1 MKIFV
6 IGAGVIGVTTAWS
19 LAKAGHQI
27 TILEERSEL
36 AAVSSHANGG
46 QLSYD
51 FASPMASPEM
61 LNKIPGLLLNR
72 DLAFRI
78 KHPFSLQFLRWSQHF
93 IQQCLP
99 ANYRV
104 SNSKLKDLAK
114 QSGLVLEEIVATTNI
129 EFGHR
134 RAGKLVIYTKLKEF
148 ERTKAMLN
156 KSPANGQMILE
167 ADACLEKEPALQQCG
182 LPVIGGVLA
191 ADDAVGDA
199 ALFTQCLADDAQKQL
214 DVSIKLE
221 TQVRDLV
228 IEDKKVRALKTNN
241 GEFNNPDLV
250 VFCTGESTALLR
262 KYGVPL
268 KIFPVRG
275 YSQTFEPGTEVPQVA
290 ITDHA
295 KKVVYSRIGDKV
307 RVAGFA
313 DFGYFSEE
321 HDTKRLALLTKQA
334 KAMFPT
340 IANYDSKPVSWSGNR
355 PATPDNL
362 PIVGPT
368 SIENLHLN
376 MGHGMFGWTLA
387 AITAQQLAEQIKAY
401 A

>member
-1 MKIFV
+1 VKIIV

-27 TILEERSEL
+27 TILEEKSEV

-78 KHPFSLQFLRWSQHF
+78 KHPISLQFLRWSQHF

-99 ANYRV
+99 ANYQL

-134 RAGKLVIYTKLKEF
+134 RAGKLVIYTKSKAF
-148 ERTKAMLN
+148 ERTKTMLN
-156 KSPANGQMILE
+156 KSPPNGQMILE

-182 LPVIGGVLA
+182 VPVIGGVLA

-199 ALFTQCLADDAQKQL
+199 ALFSQRLADDAQQRFN
-214 DVSIKLE
+214 VSLKLG
-221 TQVRDLV
+221 TQVQDLV
-228 IEDKKVRALKTNN
+228 IRDKKIRILKTNN

-250 VFCTGESTALLR
+250 VCCTGENTTLLR
-262 KYGVPL
+262 EYGAHL

-275 YSQTFEPGTEVPQVA
+275 YSQSFKPGSDVPQVA

-295 KKVVYSRIGDKV
+295 KKIVYSRIGDKV

-313 DFGYFSEE
+313 DFGYFSKE
-321 HDTKRLALLTKQA
+321 HDTKRLALLTEQA
-334 KAMFPT
+334 KVMFPT
-340 IANYDSKPVSWSGNR
+340 IADYDSKPVSWSGNR

-362 PIVGPT
+362 PLVGPT
-368 SIENLHLN
+368 SIDNLHLN

-387 AITAQQLAEQIKAY
+387 AITAQQLVEQVKAY